1 MRVLLVIGAL
11 LLVFGLM
18 YVLRPGPPA
27 ADPPPGTARTVL
39 AYGSGPDQHGELWLP
54 DSDGPFPVVVL
65 IHGGFWGSQYGA
77 DLMDALAADVVRQ
90 GWAAWNIEYRRV
102 GAGGGWP
109 ATFEDNA
116 AAVDHLAAIAGR
128 FNLDLD
134 QVATVGHSAG
144 GHLALWLASRPKL
157 PEGAPGADPVVRP
170 VLAVSQAGVA
180 DLRAAASNGVGSGAV
195 QALMGGDPTDVPERY
210 EMGSPTELLPLGVP
224 SVLVHGESDPLV
236 PIAQSRGFLRDAQA
250 GGDDVRLVALPGGHF
265 EHLDPGTPE
274 WAAVIEA
281 VTLAF
286 AAPTPEP

>member
-1 MRVLLVIGAL
+1 
-11 LLVFGLM
+11 
-18 YVLRPGPPA
+18 
-27 ADPPPGTARTVL
+27 
-39 AYGSGPDQHGELWLP
+39 
-54 DSDGPFPVVVL
+54 
-65 IHGGFWGSQYGA
+65 
-77 DLMDALAADVVRQ
+77 MDALAADVVRQ

-144 GHLALWLASRPKL
+144 GHLALWLASRTKL
-157 PEGAPGADPVVRP
+157 PDGAPGADPVVRP

-236 PIAQSRGFLRDAQA
+236 PIDQSRGFFRDAQA
-250 GGDDVRLVALPGGHF
+250 AGDEVRLVPLPGGHF

-286 AAPTPEP
+286 ASPETSP